1 MQTLILSIIIFGIII
16 FVHEFG
22 HYSVAKI
29 TGVKVEEFALGMG
42 PKLIGKQWGETYY
55 SFRVFPLG
63 GFCRMAGE
71 NTGESL
77 EQKNTSQV
85 DISKRFDKKPLHV
98 RFAVIAAGSIM
109 NLLLAV
115 LIFSSVF
122 AIIGIPSQL
131 SNEIGSVLPGTP
143 AESAG
148 LLPGD
153 KIIRINGTVIEDWS
167 GVTGYIHNNPGEEL
181 TIELERAEDK
191 MVFKITPEFNSDT
204 QTGMIGI
211 TSTNSNMVKV
221 GVLNSIRF
229 GTLKT
234 VEIIQLTFQSIGQM
248 ITGKVS
254 AEGISGPVGIIKIIG
269 ETANYGLLY
278 VANLTALIS
287 INIGLRYLF
296 PIPALDGSRLL
307 FLFAELIR
315 GKPVPAA
322 KENMIHF
329 LGFVFLMSIMLFV
342 TYKDIIKLF

>member
-22 HYSVAKI
+22 HYFVAKI

-221 GVLNSIRF
+221 
-229 GTLKT
+229 
-234 VEIIQLTFQSIGQM
+234 
-248 ITGKVS
+248 
-254 AEGISGPVGIIKIIG
+254 
-269 ETANYGLLY
+269 
-278 VANLTALIS
+278 
-287 INIGLRYLF
+287 
-296 PIPALDGSRLL
+296 
-307 FLFAELIR
+307 
-315 GKPVPAA
+315 
-322 KENMIHF
+322 
-329 LGFVFLMSIMLFV
+329 
-342 TYKDIIKLF
+342 